1 MLSNFFQIFLLISPV
16 FLLIIL
22 GNFLRRIK
30 VPDISFWEIND
41 KLCYWVLIPA
51 LLFHYISQI
60 NLSSEM
66 LYSYSIIIYV
76 GFFIAIL
83 NVLILGKLLGYP
95 PERWTSILQGAV
107 RQNAFIALAITGSL
121 FGDEGLKIAS
131 IFMLIYVPS
140 INIII
145 VTTMVMNFGQSKK
158 NVSNNEFI
166 TVFVELSKNPF
177 ILAMITGLIFSIIQS
192 EKFARIIGT
201 GSYLPPKIV
210 TNFDLEKTLDTS
222 DEWITARTGIKE
234 RRIVT
239 DQNTCDLAFEA
250 SIKALAMAELKPDD
264 IDLII
269 LSTTTPDKIFP
280 ATATILQNRLGAIC
294 PAFDLQA
301 VCAGFV
307 FALTTAQQYIE
318 NGAAKNILVVGS
330 ETMSRIVDWND
341 RSTAILFADGAGAV
355 ILSADNN
362 TGIKHSKLYSDGN
375 YLSSLHVNNN
385 RINELGTI
393 EMEGNEVF
401 KIAVNKLSEVAEETL
416 TDCNMTSE
424 DIHWMVP
431 HQANIRIIN
440 AIAKRIKLPLDKVI
454 LTLDKHGNTSAASI
468 PLALD
473 TGVRD
478 GRIKKGDTLLFEGIG
493 GGFSWGSILL
503 EY

>member
-1 MLSNFFQIFLLISPV
+1 
-16 FLLIIL
+16 
-22 GNFLRRIK
+22 
-30 VPDISFWEIND
+30 
-41 KLCYWVLIPA
+41 
-51 LLFHYISQI
+51 
-60 NLSSEM
+60 
-66 LYSYSIIIYV
+66 
-76 GFFIAIL
+76 
-83 NVLILGKLLGYP
+83 
-95 PERWTSILQGAV
+95 
-107 RQNAFIALAITGSL
+107 
-121 FGDEGLKIAS
+121 
-131 IFMLIYVPS
+131 
-140 INIII
+140 
-145 VTTMVMNFGQSKK
+145 
-158 NVSNNEFI
+158 
-166 TVFVELSKNPF
+166 
-177 ILAMITGLIFSIIQS
+177 
-192 EKFARIIGT
+192 
-201 GSYLPPKIV
+201 LPPKVV

-239 DQNTCDLAFEA
+239 DQNTCDLALEA
-250 SIKALAMAELKPDD
+250 SIKALSMAELKSED

-280 ATATILQNRLGAIC
+280 ATATMLQNRLGASC

-318 NGAAKNILVVGS
+318 NGSAKNILVVGS

>member
-1 MLSNFFQIFLLISPV
+1 M
-16 FLLIIL
+16 
-22 GNFLRRIK
+22 K
-30 VPDISFWEIND
+30 
-41 KLCYWVLIPA
+41 
-51 LLFHYISQI
+51 
-60 NLSSEM
+60 
-66 LYSYSIIIYV
+66 
-76 GFFIAIL
+76 
-83 NVLILGKLLGYP
+83 
-95 PERWTSILQGAV
+95 
-107 RQNAFIALAITGSL
+107 
-121 FGDEGLKIAS
+121 
-131 IFMLIYVPS
+131 
-140 INIII
+140 
-145 VTTMVMNFGQSKK
+145 
-158 NVSNNEFI
+158 
-166 TVFVELSKNPF
+166 
-177 ILAMITGLIFSIIQS
+177 
-192 EKFARIIGT
+192 KFARIIGT
-201 GSYLPPKIV
+201 GSYLPPKVV

-239 DQNTCDLAFEA
+239 DQNTCDLALEA
-250 SIKALAMAELKPDD
+250 SIKALSMAELKPED

-280 ATATILQNRLGAIC
+280 ATATILQNRLGASC

-362 TGIKHSKLYSDGN
+362 TGIKHSKLYSDGK
-375 YLSSLHVNNN
+375 YLSSLHVNNK

-454 LTLDKHGNTSAASI
+454 LTLDMHGNTSAASI

>member
-1 MLSNFFQIFLLISPV
+1 M
-16 FLLIIL
+16 
-22 GNFLRRIK
+22 
-30 VPDISFWEIND
+30 
-41 KLCYWVLIPA
+41 
-51 LLFHYISQI
+51 
-60 NLSSEM
+60 
-66 LYSYSIIIYV
+66 
-76 GFFIAIL
+76 
-83 NVLILGKLLGYP
+83 
-95 PERWTSILQGAV
+95 
-107 RQNAFIALAITGSL
+107 
-121 FGDEGLKIAS
+121 
-131 IFMLIYVPS
+131 
-140 INIII
+140 
-145 VTTMVMNFGQSKK
+145 K
-158 NVSNNEFI
+158 N
-166 TVFVELSKNPF
+166 
-177 ILAMITGLIFSIIQS
+177 
-192 EKFARIIGT
+192 FARITGT

-239 DQNTCDLAFEA
+239 NESTCDLAEKA
-250 SIKALAMAELKPDD
+250 SLNALSMAEIDPQD

-280 ATATILQNRLGAIC
+280 ATATMLQNRLGASC

-307 FALTTAQQYIE
+307 FAMSTAQQFIE
-318 NGAAKNILVVGS
+318 NGSAKNILVVGS
-330 ETMSRIVDWND
+330 ETMSKIVDWED

-355 ILSADNN
+355 VLSADQNK
-362 TGIKHSKLYSDGN
+362 GIKHSKLYSDGN

-416 TDCNMTSE
+416 TECNMTSE
-424 DIHWMVP
+424 EIDWMVP

-440 AIAKRIKLPLDKVI
+440 AIAKRIKLPLDKII

-473 TGVRD
+473 EGVRD

-493 GGFSWGSILL
+493 GGFSWGSILT
-503 EY
+503 EF

>member
-1 MLSNFFQIFLLISPV
+1 M
-16 FLLIIL
+16 
-22 GNFLRRIK
+22 K
-30 VPDISFWEIND
+30 
-41 KLCYWVLIPA
+41 
-51 LLFHYISQI
+51 
-60 NLSSEM
+60 
-66 LYSYSIIIYV
+66 
-76 GFFIAIL
+76 
-83 NVLILGKLLGYP
+83 
-95 PERWTSILQGAV
+95 
-107 RQNAFIALAITGSL
+107 
-121 FGDEGLKIAS
+121 
-131 IFMLIYVPS
+131 
-140 INIII
+140 
-145 VTTMVMNFGQSKK
+145 
-158 NVSNNEFI
+158 
-166 TVFVELSKNPF
+166 
-177 ILAMITGLIFSIIQS
+177 
-192 EKFARIIGT
+192 KFARIIGT
-201 GSYLPPKIV
+201 GSYLPPKVV

-239 DQNTCDLAFEA
+239 DQNTCDLALEA
-250 SIKALAMAELKPDD
+250 SLKALSMAELKPED

-280 ATATILQNRLGAIC
+280 ATATILQNRLGASC

-318 NGAAKNILVVGS
+318 NGSAKNILVVGS

-416 TDCNMTSE
+416 TECNMTSE
-424 DIHWMVP
+424 DIDWMVP

-473 TGVRD
+473 VGVRD

-493 GGFSWGSILL
+493 GGFSWGSVLL